1 MCQRLVDIGDQVIGV
16 FDAGRVTNQSLR
28 DAHAGALFGSALH
41 MTRCGRRPH
50 DGLHRSKAP
59 TIWQIIPVWRPNHHH
74 RRVPGPPPPLYHK
87 RVYAKVAIPRSAP
100 EALTYAVP
108 EELEVFA
115 VPGVRVRV
123 PLRNK
128 TVTGVLVEVSD
139 TTEIDIAAVRE
150 LTEVI
155 DPEPLLPPHLFFI
168 ADFIAGYYRCPLG
181 DTLATIL
188 PVGLL
193 RTDGEIAR
201 LTARGAATDP
211 EVLPAKQGAVLRT
224 LQAHTKL
231 RVPTLLARAG
241 ARGRGPLDALV
252 AGRLATISRR
262 RRDRPPE
269 AEVAAVRLPDK
280 PIEDLLEQCRRAPRR
295 RQVLEWLSEQGRPA
309 LASEVCAEVG
319 CSPATLR
326 AMASAGV
333 LVRFHQA
340 PARRPRWVLQ
350 PAVDRP
356 HLTDEQRH
364 VVDAVEDSIDEK
376 RYAPVLLQGITGSG
390 KTEVYLRC
398 LEKVLANGRG
408 GVVLVPE
415 IGLTPAASGA
425 VERRFGSQAAI
436 LHSALSDG
444 ERWREWRRIREGKA
458 RVVVGPRSALFAPF
472 ADLGL
477 IVVDEE
483 HDAAYKQQEAPRYHA
498 RDLALVIGRHLDIPV
513 MLCSATPSVEA
524 SALVERGLA
533 DRLQLTR
540 RVAGGELPEVELVD
554 LRGEPPEPG
563 EQGRTLFSRRL
574 RELLGETIERGEQAI
589 LLMQRR
595 GWAPIYLCRDCGH
608 RIECPACSVSL
619 VVHQRSGDLRC
630 HYCGHRQRSPRNC
643 PSCAGDLL
651 DAVGAGTEKVAH
663 HLRTI
668 LPDVS
673 SAILDRDTVRRRSGL
688 QDTLGAFAAGAV
700 QVLIGTQMV
709 AKGHHFPNVTLTGVI
724 SADAMLGLPDFR
736 AAERT
741 FQLLTQVAGRS
752 GRGERPGRVV
762 IQTYYPDHPS
772 VRLACRHDVSTFLS
786 EELVFRRSFS
796 YPPVTRLALVRF
808 EATSERLSRNAAEE
822 AARVVTPLP
831 ERVRLR
837 GPAPAPLERIRNQ
850 WRWQLLLSAANRE
863 LLREVLQKIEDQPTA
878 KGVRRVIDVD
888 PISTL

>member
-1 MCQRLVDIGDQVIGV
+1 
-16 FDAGRVTNQSLR
+16 
-28 DAHAGALFGSALH
+28 
-41 MTRCGRRPH
+41 
-50 DGLHRSKAP
+50 
-59 TIWQIIPVWRPNHHH
+59 
-74 RRVPGPPPPLYHK
+74 
-87 RVYAKVAIPRSAP
+87 VYAKVAIPKSAP
-100 EALTYAVP
+100 EALTYSIP
-108 EELEVFA
+108 EDLEAFA

-123 PLRNK
+123 PIRQR
-128 TVTGVLVEVSD
+128 TATGVLVEITD
-139 TTEIDIAAVRE
+139 TTDLAPASVRP
-150 LTEVI
+150 LTEI
-155 DPEPLLPPHLFFI
+155 LDPESLLPPHLFFL
-168 ADFIAGYYRCPLG
+168 ADFISTYYRCPLG

-188 PVGLL
+188 PAGLL
-193 RTDGEIAR
+193 RSDGEIAR
-201 LTARGAATDP
+201 LTTAGAGADP
-211 EVLPAKQGAVLRT
+211 AALSPKQGAVLAA
-224 LQAHTKL
+224 LQATTRL

-252 AGRLATISRR
+252 EARLATVSRR
-262 RRDRPPE
+262 RRDRAPE

-280 PIEDLLEQCRRAPRR
+280 PVEELLELCKRAPRR
-295 RQVLEWLSEQGRPA
+295 RQVLEWLAEQGRPA
-309 LASEVCAEVG
+309 LAAEVCAEVG

-326 AMASAGV
+326 AMDKAG
-333 LVRFHQA
+333 LLFRFHQPA
-340 PARRPRWVLQ
+340 PRRPRWVLK
-350 PAVDRP
+350 PAAERLT
-356 HLTDEQRH
+356 LTDEQRL
-364 VVDAVEDSIDEK
+364 VVESVEGAISEK
-376 RYAPVLLQGITGSG
+376 RYAPILLQGITGSG

-398 LEKVLANGRG
+398 LEKVLAG
-408 GVVLVPE
+408 GGSGLVLVPE

-425 VERRFGSQAAI
+425 VERRFGSQAAV

-444 ERWREWRRIREGKA
+444 ERWREWKRIRAGEA

-472 ADLGL
+472 ENLGL

-483 HDAAYKQQEAPRYHA
+483 HDAAYKQQEAPRYNA
-498 RDLALVIGRHLDIPV
+498 RDLALVAARHLEIPV
-513 MLCSATPSVEA
+513 LLCSATPSVEA

-533 DRLQLTR
+533 ERLQLTR
-540 RVAGGELPEVELVD
+540 RVAGGELPSVELVD

-574 RELLGETIERGEQAI
+574 RELLTETVKRGEQAI

-608 RIECPACSVSL
+608 RVECPACSVSL
-619 VVHQRSGDLRC
+619 VVHLRSGDLRC
-630 HYCGHRQRSPRNC
+630 HYCGHRERAPSRC
-643 PSCAGDLL
+643 PACGGDLL

-663 HLRTI
+663 HLRNI
-668 LPDVS
+668 LPEVS

-736 AAERT
+736 ASERT
-741 FQLLTQVAGRS
+741 FQLLTQVAGRA

-762 IQTYYPDHPS
+762 IQTYYPEHPA
-772 VRLACRHDVSTFLS
+772 VRLACNHDVTTFLA

-796 YPPVTRLALVRF
+796 YPPVTRLTLVRF
-808 EATSERLSRNAAEE
+808 EATSERLARDAAEA
-822 AARVVTPLP
+822 AARAVTPVP

-837 GPAPAPLERIRNQ
+837 GPAPAPMERIRNH

-863 LLREVLQKIEDQPTA
+863 LLRELVEKIEAQTVP

>member
-1 MCQRLVDIGDQVIGV
+1 M
-16 FDAGRVTNQSLR
+16 F
-28 DAHAGALFGSALH
+28 
-41 MTRCGRRPH
+41 
-50 DGLHRSKAP
+50 
-59 TIWQIIPVWRPNHHH
+59 
-74 RRVPGPPPPLYHK
+74 
-87 RVYAKVAIPRSAP
+87 AKVAIPRSAP
-100 EALTYAVP
+100 EALTYAIP

-123 PLRNK
+123 PLRKK
-128 TVTGVLVEVSD
+128 TVTGVLVGVSN
-139 TTEIDIAAVRE
+139 TTDIDIAAVRE
-150 LTEVI
+150 LTEII
-155 DPEPLLPPHLFFI
+155 DPEPLLPPHLFHI
-168 ADFIAGYYRCPLG
+168 ADFIANYYRCPLG

-193 RTDGEIAR
+193 RADGEVAR
-201 LTARGAATDP
+201 LTAPGAATDP
-211 EVLPAKQGAVLRT
+211 EALPAKQGAVLRQ
-224 LQAHTKL
+224 LQTHTKL
-231 RVPTLLARAG
+231 RIPTLLARAG

-252 AGRLATISRR
+252 ASRLVTVSRR

-269 AEVAAVRLPDK
+269 AEVAAVRLPDT
-280 PIEDLLEQCRRAPRR
+280 PVEELLEQCRRAPRR
-295 RQVLEWLSEQGRPA
+295 RQVLEWLRPA
-309 LASEVCAEVG
+309 LATEVCAEVG

-356 HLTDEQRH
+356 QLTDEQRQ
-364 VVDAVEDSIDEK
+364 VVDAVEGSIAAQC
-376 RYAPVLLQGITGSG
+376 YAPILLQGITGSG

-398 LEKVLANGRG
+398 LETVLANGRSG
-408 GVVLVPE
+408 LVLVPE
-415 IGLTPAASGA
+415 IGLTPAAAGA

-444 ERWREWRRIREGKA
+444 ERWREWRRIRASEA

-472 ADLGL
+472 EDLGL

-498 RDLALVIGRHLDIPV
+498 RDLALVIGQRLEIPV
-513 MLCSATPSVEA
+513 VLCSATPSVEA

-554 LRGEPPEPG
+554 LRSEPPEPG

-574 RELLGETIERGEQAI
+574 IELLGETVDRGEQAI

-608 RIECPACSVSL
+608 RIECQACSVSL

-630 HYCGHRQRSPRNC
+630 HYCGHRQISPRRC

-663 HLRTI
+663 HLGRV
-668 LPDVS
+668 LPGVT

-688 QDTLGAFAAGAV
+688 QETLGAFAAGTV

-736 AAERT
+736 TGERT

-752 GRGERPGRVV
+752 GRGDRPGRVV
-762 IQTYYPDHPS
+762 IQTYYPDHPA
-772 VRLACRHDVSTFLS
+772 VRFACSHDVSNFLN

-808 EATSERLSRNAAEE
+808 ESTSERLSRNAAEE
-822 AARVVTPLP
+822 AARAATPLP

-837 GPAPAPLERIRNQ
+837 GPAPAPLERIRNH

-863 LLREVLQKIEDQPTA
+863 LLREVLEMIEDLPTT

>member
-1 MCQRLVDIGDQVIGV
+1 MYHVAV
-16 FDAGRVTNQSLR
+16 F
-28 DAHAGALFGSALH
+28 
-41 MTRCGRRPH
+41 
-50 DGLHRSKAP
+50 
-59 TIWQIIPVWRPNHHH
+59 
-74 RRVPGPPPPLYHK
+74 
-87 RVYAKVAIPRSAP
+87 AKVAIPRSAP
-100 EALTYAVP
+100 EALTYLIP
-108 EELEVFA
+108 EELEAFA

-128 TVTGVLVEVSD
+128 TVTGVLVKVSD
-139 TTEIDIAAVRE
+139 STEIDVAVVRE

-155 DPEPLLPPHLFFI
+155 DPEPLLPPHLFFV

-193 RTDGEIAR
+193 RADGEVAR
-201 LTARGAATDP
+201 LTALGAATEPD
-211 EVLPAKQGAVLRT
+211 VLPAKQGAVLRL
-224 LQAHTKL
+224 LQTHTKL

-241 ARGRGPLDALV
+241 ARGRGPLDELV

-262 RRDRPPE
+262 RRDRPAE
-269 AEVAAVRLPDK
+269 VEVAAVRLPDQ
-280 PIEDLLEQCRRAPRR
+280 PIEELLDRCRRAPRR

-309 LASEVCAEVG
+309 LAHQVCAEVG

-340 PARRPRWVLQ
+340 PARRPRWVLR
-350 PAVDRP
+350 PTTDRP

-364 VVDAVEDSIDEK
+364 VVDAVERSISEK

-398 LEKVLANGRG
+398 LETVLANGRG
-408 GVVLVPE
+408 GLVLVPE

-425 VERRFGSQAAI
+425 VERRFGSQTAI

-444 ERWREWRRIREGKA
+444 ERWREWRRIRDGEA

-472 ADLGL
+472 NDLGL

-498 RDLALVIGRHLDIPV
+498 RDLALVIGRRLEIPV

-533 DRLQLTR
+533 DRLQLTQ

-630 HYCGHRQRSPRNC
+630 HYCGHRQRSPKKC
-643 PSCAGDLL
+643 PSCGGDLL

-663 HLRTI
+663 HLHRF
-668 LPDVS
+668 LPGVS

-688 QDTLGAFAAGAV
+688 QETLGAFAAGAV

-736 AAERT
+736 AGERT

-752 GRGERPGRVV
+752 GRGDRPGRVV

-772 VRLACRHDVSTFLS
+772 VGLACHHDVSTFLS
-786 EELVFRRSFS
+786 EELVFRRTFS
-796 YPPVTRLALVRF
+796 YPPAARLALVRF

-850 WRWQLLLSAANRE
+850 WRWQILLSAANRE
-863 LLREVLQKIEDQPTA
+863 LLRGVLEEIENQPTA
-878 KGVRRVIDVD
+878 TGVRRVIDVD